1 MFVSGSESLGNS
13 VPVYC
18 SGLTSF
24 DVCSWKISLK
34 NFQGLLSIVQLSMFF
49 FVVAVSCDSF
59 YIISKCF
66 MFVNNFFNLFFVLHL
81 KHLFLVHQ
89 LIYNN
94 IPFSGCQALFSTFF
108 TFSWSAFYIQAHVYC
123 RSMLLSFKQNGERG
137 IRTLAPLLTTYSLS
151 RGAPSASLGISPK
164 RPLSNIHDSFLFV
177 QYFFLIFHWYFK
189 IGTWLWNTASFVL
202 GSLFHSS
209 CQAVKRIFFF
219 QYIILSESFFTISQR
234 IRKNVPRHILA
245 PSALLSASDAR

>member
-1 MFVSGSESLGNS
+1 MSVLEKSLYRIFRVCCLLFS
-13 VPVYC
+13 YQC
-18 SGLTSF
+18 S
-24 DVCSWKISLK
+24 
-34 NFQGLLSIVQLSMFF
+34 FF
-49 FVVAVSCDSF
+49 IVAVSCNSF
-59 YIISKCF
+59 CIISKHF

-123 RSMLLSFKQNGERG
+123 RSMLLSFEQNGERG

-164 RPLSNIHDSFLFV
+164 RPVSNIHDSFLFV
-177 QYFFLIFHWYFK
+177 QYFFLIFHDISKW
-189 IGTWLWNTASFVL
+189 AS
-202 GSLFHSS
+202 GSGI
-209 CQAVKRIFFF
+209 Q
-219 QYIILSESFFTISQR
+219 Q
-234 IRKNVPRHILA
+234 
-245 PSALLSASDAR
+245 LLL

>member
-18 SGLTSF
+18 SGSTSF
-24 DVCSWKISLK
+24 DVRSWKISCK

-66 MFVNNFFNLFFVLHL
+66 MFVNNFFKLFFVA
-81 KHLFLVHQ
+81 FLNLSNSNSDILSYIFLLV
-89 LIYNN
+89 NN
-94 IPFSGCQALFSTFF
+94 FFEVFSKV
-108 TFSWSAFYIQAHVYC
+108 I
-123 RSMLLSFKQNGERG
+123 FKQNGERG

-164 RPLSNIHDSFLFV
+164 RPLFNIHDSFFFV
-177 QYFFLIFHWYFK
+177 QYYFQ
-189 IGTWLWNTASFVL
+189 VL
-202 GSLFHSS
+202 
-209 CQAVKRIFFF
+209 
-219 QYIILSESFFTISQR
+219 YITHLQ
-234 IRKNVPRHILA
+234 
-245 PSALLSASDAR
+245 D